1 MSNTFTQ
8 IHIHAVFAV
17 QDRVSVL
24 APQWRERLY
33 DYITAIV
40 QNRGNRMLA
49 IGGTD
54 NHIHMLFGMRPQESL
69 SSLMLAVKRD
79 SSKWVN
85 EKRLVPGCF
94 RWQQEYGAFSYNKSL
109 LPAVIGYIHG
119 QEKHHAKRSFR
130 EEYLDMLRKAEIEYD
145 ERYLPDDV

>member
-1 MSNTFTQ
+1 M
-8 IHIHAVFAV
+8 
-17 QDRVSVL
+17 
-24 APQWRERLY
+24 
-33 DYITAIV
+33 
-40 QNRGNRMLA
+40 
-49 IGGTD
+49 
-54 NHIHMLFGMRPQESL
+54 
-69 SSLMLAVKRD
+69 AVKRD

-94 RWQQEYGAFSYNKSL
+94 RWQQGYGAFSYNKSL

>member
-8 IHIHAVFAV
+8 IHIQTVFAV
-17 QDRVSVL
+17 QNRESII
-24 APQWRERLY
+24 APSWRERLY

-49 IGGTD
+49 IGGTG
-54 NHIHMLFGMRPQESL
+54 NHLHMLFGMRPQESL

-79 SSKWVN
+79 SSKWIN
-85 EKRLVPGCF
+85 DEKLVKGTF
-94 RWQQEYGAFSYNKSL
+94 HWQQGYGAFSYNKSL
-109 LPAVIGYIHG
+109 LPAVIGYILG